1 MICSMLVAQARG
13 GTDASE
19 SSRTPKLTWVTSR
32 RIVTDV
38 DMSIDDSNLKCYYH
52 PERDAVGT
60 CANCGKAVCPEC
72 KVMLSQ
78 KCYCNPCA
86 DEACASAA
94 SGVQP
99 KAASWFARHL
109 NWTTVLTWAGAL
121 AASFVA
127 GFVVGVVMY
136 GTDTTRTET
145 IAAFAGYIAALA
157 WLLVT
162 NGWVLR
168 RKGRSEWHLLLLLV
182 PFGFLF
188 ILALQNKTAV
198 ADEAKPPVF

>member
-1 MICSMLVAQARG
+1 MAI
-13 GTDASE
+13 DE
-19 SSRTPKLTWVTSR
+19 S
-32 RIVTDV
+32 D
-38 DMSIDDSNLKCYYH
+38 LKCYYH
-52 PERDAVGT
+52 AERDAVGT

-86 DEACASAA
+86 DAAYAGAA
-94 SGVQP
+94 SGAGQESD
-99 KAASWFARHL
+99 SWFARHL
-109 NWTTVLTWAGAL
+109 NWTTVLTWAGA
-121 AASFVA
+121 AVVSFIA

-136 GTDTTRTET
+136 GSETSRTET

-157 WLLVT
+157 WLLVS

-168 RKGRSEWHLLLLLV
+168 RKGQSEWHLLLLLV

-188 ILALQNKTAV
+188 ILALQNKTAT
-198 ADEAKPPVF
+198 ANEAKPPVI